1 MIWVALLF
9 ALASALSMALAHPAS
24 AESEMHQSPL
34 LERTF
39 PQAYPAEQDV
49 PATGNV
55 RVGRRS
61 LRGASA
67 PFRPGRYR
75 GR

>member
-1 MIWVALLF
+1 MTRVAPVL

-39 PQAYPAEQDV
+39 PESYPAEQQV
-49 PATGNV
+49 PVTGSV
-55 RVGRRS
+55 RAERRH
-61 LRGASA
+61 RAGASA
-67 PFRPGRYR
+67 RRGRYD

>member
-1 MIWVALLF
+1 MIWVALFF

-39 PQAYPAEQDV
+39 PEAYPAEQDL
-49 PATGNV
+49 PKTGPV
-55 RVGRRS
+55 RAGRRH
-61 LRGASA
+61 RAGASA
-67 PFRPGRYR
+67 RPGRYD